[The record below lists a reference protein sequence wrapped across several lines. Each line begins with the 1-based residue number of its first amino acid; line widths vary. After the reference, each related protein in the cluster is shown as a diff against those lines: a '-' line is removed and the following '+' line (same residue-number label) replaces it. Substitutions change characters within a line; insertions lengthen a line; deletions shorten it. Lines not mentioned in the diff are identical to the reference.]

1 MKRKYQVNDNFFK
14 EINSEEKAY
23 LLGFFLADGSYC
35 LGRKCTKS
43 YKFSIMLQ
51 KEDDNV
57 IKLFKDNII
66 PDKQIQY
73 KEAYIDKNNVKH
85 KSTAFISW
93 TSHIMNFD
101 LEKFNI
107 YPKKTYDI
115 HFNFPFEKIPNEYLW
130 DFIRGFFDGDGQISY
145 SDITKQSTFALYGT
159 SEQFLSK
166 LGDIFEKEFDVIKR
180 VEPVKKSKMILY
192 TLRFHA
198 GNNRK
203 LFFYKLF
210 IKFYKNKKYY
220 LFRKCN
226 KFLHYLLFKYRDNPE
241 YYERILDI
249 VERRE

>member
-1 MKRKYQVNDNFFK
+1 M
-14 EINSEEKAY
+14 
-23 LLGFFLADGSYC
+23 LGFFLADGSYC
-35 LGRKCTKS
+35 LGSKCTKS
-43 YKFSIMLQ
+43 YKFSIRLQ
-51 KEDDNV
+51 KEDDNI

-66 PDKQIQY
+66 PDKQITY
-73 KEAYIDKNNVKH
+73 KEAYIDKNNIKH

-101 LEKFNI
+101 LENFNI

-115 HFNFPFEKIPNEYLW
+115 HFSFPFEKIPDKYLW

-166 LGDIFEKEFDVIKR
+166 LGDIFEKEFNVVKR

-203 LFFYKLF
+203 LFFL
-210 IKFYKNKKYY
+210 
-220 LFRKCN
+220 
-226 KFLHYLLFKYRDNPE
+226 
-241 YYERILDI
+241 
-249 VERRE
+249 

>member
-1 MKRKYQVNDNFFK
+1 MIISLKKLILKKKHTCQD
-14 EINSEEKAY
+14 
-23 LLGFFLADGSYC
+23 FFLADGSYC
-35 LGRKCTKS
+35 LGSKCTKS
-43 YKFSIMLQ
+43 YKFSIRLQ
-51 KEDDNV
+51 KEDDNI

-66 PDKQIQY
+66 PDKQIYY

>member
-35 LGRKCTKS
+35 LGSKCTKS
-43 YKFSIMLQ
+43 YKFSIRLQ
-51 KEDDNV
+51 KEDDSV

-115 HFNFPFEKIPNEYLW
+115 HFNFPFEKIPNEYL
-130 DFIRGFFDGDGQISY
+130 
-145 SDITKQSTFALYGT
+145 
-159 SEQFLSK
+159 
-166 LGDIFEKEFDVIKR
+166 
-180 VEPVKKSKMILY
+180 
-192 TLRFHA
+192 
-198 GNNRK
+198 
-203 LFFYKLF
+203 
-210 IKFYKNKKYY
+210 
-220 LFRKCN
+220 
-226 KFLHYLLFKYRDNPE
+226 
-241 YYERILDI
+241 
-249 VERRE
+249 